1 MNDTP
6 ILAESTDSGKVK
18 GRDFLR
24 IKRERGGGCVLRTWL
39 SDKPV
44 AVNVGQSCDA
54 LRACILGTFS
64 HTTCFPISCAL
75 RACFLDKPVAV
86 NVGRASA
93 PSGLDLRDVFAYGLF
108 PNQLRPSGLLLGQV
122 SKGLKRLASALNIL
136 GDSYGIRT
144 HEPAVRGRCLNH
156 LTKEPLNMDYYITY
170 FAVWQD
176 FF

>member
-1 MNDTP
+1 MEVSPFTSEKLKNDTP
-6 ILAESTDSGKVK
+6 ILAESTDSGKAK

-24 IKRERGGGCVLRTWL
+24 IKRERGGCALRTWL

-44 AVNVGQSCDA
+44 AVNVD
-54 LRACILGTFS
+54 
-64 HTTCFPISCAL
+64 
-75 RACFLDKPVAV
+75 
-86 NVGRASA
+86 RASA
-93 PSGLDLRDVFAYGLF
+93 PSGLDLRDVFAYDLF

-170 FAVWQD
+170 FAVWQY
-176 FF
+176 FFSGGRENFFCRAGRALPSRRPA